1 MKSFPFDEAL
11 KVLAD
16 VLERDGK
23 KSRRA
28 KKDRRALEHN
38 AVRLSLRSAAQAYIW
53 NKKNWGIGPAKVRNR
68 YISMHKAA
76 QNVRED
82 IISMR
87 REAVII
93 GPLISRVVKKLGRAL
108 GASLVWSESTAA
120 GQVVPG
126 SSDLLRPVEDGANS

>member
-1 MKSFPFDEAL
+1 MKSYAFDEAL
-11 KVLAD
+11 EILAD

-38 AVRLSLRSAAQAYIW
+38 AVRL
-53 NKKNWGIGPAKVRNR
+53 
-68 YISMHKAA
+68 
-76 QNVRED
+76 
-82 IISMR
+82 
-87 REAVII
+87 
-93 GPLISRVVKKLGRAL
+93 SRVVKKLGRAL